1 MSAVNEHTVTTQD
14 KDEAKSAVGS
24 NSGQESKSEINPLE
38 EPSPTNPKS
47 VVDEPARPTTTEESA
62 SKATAVEDVKSAPS
76 SWANPQIATQEQ
88 SKPIAVWGQP
98 DPSASGSK
106 QAEHEDGEEGAKG
119 EDPSV
124 SPRLF
129 HASIAI
135 VSTSSTSVLVIS

>member
-14 KDEAKSAVGS
+14 KDEVKSAVDS
-24 NSGQESKSEINPLE
+24 NSGDEPKSEIKPLALTE
-38 EPSPTNPKS
+38 EPTPTNPKS
-47 VVDEPARPTTTEESA
+47 AFDEPAESATTEDST
-62 SKATAVEDVKSAPS
+62 SKATAVADVKPAPA
-76 SWANPQIATQEQ
+76 SWANPHIATEEP

-106 QAEHEDGEEGAKG
+106 QAEHEDGEEGAKA

-129 HASIAI
+129 SC
-135 VSTSSTSVLVIS
+135 

>member
-1 MSAVNEHTVTTQD
+1 MSAVNEHTVTPQD

-24 NSGQESKSEINPLE
+24 NGGEESKSEIKPPTLTE
-38 EPSPTNPKS
+38 ESSPTNTKS
-47 VVDEPARPTTTEESA
+47 VVDEPAQSTTTEDSA
-62 SKATAVEDVKSAPS
+62 SKATAVEDVKSVSS

-106 QAEHEDGEEGAKG
+106 QVEHEDGEEGVKD

-129 HASIAI
+129 SY
-135 VSTSSTSVLVIS
+135 

>member
-24 NSGQESKSEINPLE
+24 NTGEESKSEINPLAPTE
-38 EPSPTNPKS
+38 EKSAVDNPTRS
-47 VVDEPARPTTTEESA
+47 TTTEETA
-62 SKATAVEDVKSAPS
+62 SKATALADVKSAPS
-76 SWANPQIATQEQ
+76 SLADPQIAAQEQ

-106 QAEHEDGEEGAKG
+106 QAEHEDGDEGAKN

-124 SPRLF
+124 RFPLF
-129 HASIAI
+129 SC
-135 VSTSSTSVLVIS
+135 

>member
-1 MSAVNEHTVTTQD
+1 MSTVNEHTVTTQD
-14 KDEAKSAVGS
+14 KDEAKSAVGR
-24 NSGQESKSEINPLE
+24 NGGEESKSEIDPLALTE
-38 EPSPTNPKS
+38 EPKPTPTNPKS
-47 VVDEPARPTTTEESA
+47 VADEPAQSTTTEESA

-124 SPRLF
+124 SPQLF
-129 HASIAI
+129 SC
-135 VSTSSTSVLVIS
+135 